1 MKRIN
6 LAQLSTIGADWSW
19 TFECARRAVAWSTD
33 PALLERP
40 AVERMW
46 ALASYAGERDASLC
60 RAACALLWE
69 GA

>member
-6 LAQLSTIGADWSW
+6 LAQISTIGADWSW

-40 AVERMW
+40 AVEVVPGCQLPW
-46 ALASYAGERDASLC
+46 FASERREKRGLK
-60 RAACALLWE
+60 
-69 GA
+69 